1 MSLIERLLLTLTDP
15 NIVFLLIGIGVQA
28 ILIELS
34 SPGGWVSG
42 FIGVLCLALATYG
55 LGVLPVNWL
64 GLILIAIAFVLFIL
78 DLKAP
83 THGALTAAGAGT
95 FIAGALVLFNSPA
108 SPEFLRVSPVL
119 VVSVGILLGLG
130 FALAM
135 SLALRA
141 QHVPLS
147 MGRET
152 LIGQQGIAQ
161 VTFSSGR
168 GQVLLN
174 AELWSAESIPG
185 SAPIRKGDRVEVI
198 AVEGLRL
205 KVQKVREVP
214 ASDTGTH

>member
-108 SPEFLRVSPVL
+108 SPEFLRVLPVL

-152 LIGQQGIAQ
+152 LIGQHGIAQ

-205 KVQKVREVP
+205 KVRKVREVP